1 MKEFFNDPS
10 AVPFVGIPVFT
21 FILIILI
28 WGGNYL
34 DERQKYS
41 NYQQALKVTM
51 DCRIAA
57 KDNADKVCGSVP
69 NVKDFIRVAN

>member
-1 MKEFFNDPS
+1 MKDFLNDPN
-10 AVPFVGIPVFT
+10 AVPFIGLPVFT

-28 WGGNYL
+28 GGGSYL
-34 DERQKYS
+34 EERQKYK

-57 KDNADKVCGSVP
+57 KENADKVCGSVP
-69 NVKDFIRVAN
+69 NIKDFIISK